1 MKSKKVIGTVLCG
14 FCMVIGMSMTSMA
27 DSRKVVT
34 LGANLSDSQRTM
46 MLNYFGVNEN
56 QVDILTITNQDER
69 DHLSSFVPL
78 EQIGTRTFSC
88 AYVLPTTS
96 GGIQVKTANLN
107 WVTCN
112 MIATTL
118 STSGVTNCQVI
129 AASPIEV
136 SGTGA
141 LTGIIMAY
149 ETANGEQLEESKKQ
163 LANEELYL
171 TGTLSDEIG
180 QRAATA
186 VINETKMQVISQDI
200 TNTQEINNIIVQATQ
215 NNNVTISPEQQ
226 QEIASLM
233 EKISEESYDYSEM
246 EDTLQMVEDNVSDN
260 PIVETEET
268 LDSTGDDELNTDTTE
283 TEENILDNTNEDVLG
298 SGVITGST
306 TEPTTE
312 VPETT
317 VPETETNT
325 PETTAP
331 ETTTPE
337 TEDPFGAIQ
346 EETYYF
352 EETETPADAVHY
364 TEDMLTSEEDKQ
376 DYKDTIEFFDKL
388 LSPDKIVEEGDY
400 KVYLPQEVAD
410 ELKDDIGQHLLDLMI
425 NGTEIDTLEY
435 DEETAVYQDPELKN
449 MIKFVRRLLQDDE
462 KKIMPEDVTTEDKDF
477 LYKEAKDWFENLYD
491 YVPEGETEQT
501 ESVNPT
507 DVSGEATNYEGEVM
521 DLGPVE
527 TENFTME

>member
-1 MKSKKVIGTVLCG
+1 MKNKKIIGAALCG
-14 FCMVIGMSMTSMA
+14 LCLIMGSSMTSLA

-69 DHLSSFVPL
+69 DHLSAFVPI

-112 MIATTL
+112 MIASTL

-149 ETANGEQLEESKKQ
+149 ETANGEELEESKKQ

-171 TGTLSDEIG
+171 TGTLSDKIG
-180 QRAATA
+180 QKAATA
-186 VINETKMQVISQDI
+186 IMNETKIQVISQDI
-200 TNTQEINNIIVQATQ
+200 TDIDQINNIISEATQ
-215 NNNVTISPEQQ
+215 NNNVTITEEEQ
-226 QEIASLM
+226 QEIVDLM
-233 EKISEESYDYSEM
+233 DKIAQESYDYSEM
-246 EDTLQMVEDNVSDN
+246 EDTLQMVEQNVSDN
-260 PIVETEET
+260 PIIETEPENMGTDIEET
-268 LDSTGDDELNTDTTE
+268 EE

-298 SGVITGST
+298 GGVITGST
-306 TEPTTE
+306 QEPMTEM
-312 VPETT
+312 
-317 VPETETNT
+317 

-331 ETTTPE
+331 ELTVPE
-337 TEDPFGAIQ
+337 TPAPEDPFGEVQ
-346 EETYYF
+346 EETYNF
-352 EETETPADAVHY
+352 TEPETPADAVHY
-364 TEDMLTSEEDKQ
+364 TEEMLTEEEDKQ
-376 DYKDTIEFFDKL
+376 DYKDTMEFFDKL
-388 LSPDKIVEEGDY
+388 LSPDKVVEEEDY

-410 ELKDDIGQHLLDLMI
+410 ELKEDIGQKLLDLMI
-425 NGTEIDTLEY
+425 NGVLVDTLEY
-435 DEETAVYQDPELKN
+435 DEETAVYQDAELKN
-449 MIKFVRRLLQDDE
+449 MIKFVRNLLRDD
-462 KKIMPEDVTTEDKDF
+462 KKELMPADVTTEDKEF
-477 LYKEAKDWFENLYD
+477 LYSEAKEWFEDLYD
-491 YVPEGETEQT
+491 YVPEEETDVMDMPQGEMPEILEPTSETEA
-501 ESVNPT
+501 
-507 DVSGEATNYEGEVM
+507 GEI
-521 DLGPVE
+521 DLGPV
-527 TENFTME
+527 TEGTF

>member
-1 MKSKKVIGTVLCG
+1 MKNKKVIGATLFGLCMIMG
-14 FCMVIGMSMTSMA
+14 ASMTSLA

-69 DHLSSFVPL
+69 DHLSAFVPI

-112 MIATTL
+112 MIASTL

-171 TGTLSDEIG
+171 TGTLSDKIG
-180 QRAATA
+180 QKAATA
-186 VINETKMQVISQDI
+186 IMNETKIQVISQDI
-200 TNTQEINNIIVQATQ
+200 TDTDQINNIISEATQ
-215 NNNVTISPEQQ
+215 NNNVTITEEEQ
-226 QEIASLM
+226 QEIVDLM
-233 EKISEESYDYSEM
+233 DKIAQESYDYSEM
-246 EDTLQMVEDNVSDN
+246 EDTLQMVEQNVSDN
-260 PIVETEET
+260 PITQPET
-268 LDSTGDDELNTDTTE
+268 DMNTDTGELEVPEE

-298 SGVITGST
+298 GGIITGST
-306 TEPTTE
+306 QE
-312 VPETT
+312 
-317 VPETETNT
+317 PETEM

-331 ETTTPE
+331 ETTAP
-337 TEDPFGAIQ
+337 EDPFGEVQ
-346 EETYYF
+346 EETYNF
-352 EETETPADAVHY
+352 TEPETPADAVHY
-364 TEDMLTSEEDKQ
+364 TEEMLTDEEDKQ
-376 DYKDTIEFFDKL
+376 DYKDTMEFFDKL
-388 LSPDKIVEEGDY
+388 LSPDKVVEPEDY

-410 ELKDDIGQHLLDLMI
+410 EFKEDIGQKLLDFMI
-425 NGTEIDTLEY
+425 NGVLVDTLEY

-449 MIKFVRRLLQDDE
+449 MIKFVRDLFRDDKE
-462 KKIMPEDVTTEDKDF
+462 KRMPKDVTTEDKEF
-477 LYKEAKDWFENLYD
+477 LYSEAKEWFEDLYD
-491 YVPEGETEQT
+491 YVPEGETDMPEIPQ
-501 ESVNPT
+501 SGMT
-507 DVSGEATNYEGEVM
+507 DVAQPASESESGEI
-521 DLGPVE
+521 DLGPV
-527 TENFTME
+527 TEGTF

>member
-1 MKSKKVIGTVLCG
+1 MKNKKVIGATLFGLCMIMG
-14 FCMVIGMSMTSMA
+14 GSMTSLA

-69 DHLSSFVPL
+69 DHLSAFVPI

-112 MIATTL
+112 MIASTL

-171 TGTLSDEIG
+171 TGTLSDKIG
-180 QRAATA
+180 QKAATA
-186 VINETKMQVISQDI
+186 IMNETKIQVISQDI
-200 TNTQEINNIIVQATQ
+200 TDTDQINNIISEATQ
-215 NNNVTISPEQQ
+215 NNNVTITEEEQ
-226 QEIASLM
+226 QEIVDLM
-233 EKISEESYDYSEM
+233 DKIAQESYDYSEM
-246 EDTLQMVEDNVSDN
+246 EDTLQMVEQNVSDN
-260 PIVETEET
+260 PITQPET
-268 LDSTGDDELNTDTTE
+268 DMNTDTGELEVPEE

-298 SGVITGST
+298 GGIITGST
-306 TEPTTE
+306 QE
-312 VPETT
+312 
-317 VPETETNT
+317 PETEM

-331 ETTTPE
+331 ETTAP
-337 TEDPFGAIQ
+337 EDPFGEVQ
-346 EETYYF
+346 EETYNF
-352 EETETPADAVHY
+352 TEPETPADAVHY
-364 TEDMLTSEEDKQ
+364 TEEMLTDEEDKQ
-376 DYKDTIEFFDKL
+376 DYKDTMEFFDKL
-388 LSPDKIVEEGDY
+388 LSPDKVVEPEDY

-410 ELKDDIGQHLLDLMI
+410 EFKEDIGQKLLDFMI
-425 NGTEIDTLEY
+425 NGVLVDTLEY

-449 MIKFVRRLLQDDE
+449 MIKFVRDLFRDDKE
-462 KKIMPEDVTTEDKDF
+462 KRMPEDVTTEDKEF
-477 LYKEAKDWFENLYD
+477 LYSEAKEWFEDLYD
-491 YVPEGETEQT
+491 YVPEGETDMPEIPQ
-501 ESVNPT
+501 SGMT
-507 DVSGEATNYEGEVM
+507 DVAQPASESESGEI
-521 DLGPVE
+521 DLGPV
-527 TENFTME
+527 TEGTF

>member
-1 MKSKKVIGTVLCG
+1 MKNKKVIGATLCG
-14 FCMVIGMSMTSMA
+14 LCMIMGVSMTSLA

-69 DHLSSFVPL
+69 DHLSAFVPI

-112 MIATTL
+112 MIASTL

-171 TGTLSDEIG
+171 TGTLSDKIG
-180 QRAATA
+180 QKAATA
-186 VINETKMQVISQDI
+186 IMNETKIQVISQDI
-200 TNTQEINNIIVQATQ
+200 TDTDQINNIISEATQ
-215 NNNVTISPEQQ
+215 NNNVTITEEEQ
-226 QEIASLM
+226 QEIVDLM
-233 EKISEESYDYSEM
+233 DKIAQESYDYSEM
-246 EDTLQMVEDNVSDN
+246 EDTLQMVEQNVSDN
-260 PIVETEET
+260 PITQPETE
-268 LDSTGDDELNTDTTE
+268 DMNTDTGELEE

-298 SGVITGST
+298 GGVITGST
-306 TEPTTE
+306 QEPMTE
-312 VPETT
+312 V
-317 VPETETNT
+317 

-331 ETTTPE
+331 ETTVPE
-337 TEDPFGAIQ
+337 TTAPEDPFGEVQ
-346 EETYYF
+346 EETYNF
-352 EETETPADAVHY
+352 TEPETQTPADAVHY
-364 TEDMLTSEEDKQ
+364 TEEMLTDEEDKQ
-376 DYKDTIEFFDKL
+376 DYKDTMEFFDKL
-388 LSPDKIVEEGDY
+388 LSPDKVVEPEDY

-410 ELKDDIGQHLLDLMI
+410 KFKEDIGQKLLDYMI
-425 NGTEIDTLEY
+425 NGVLVDTLEY
-435 DEETAVYQDPELKN
+435 DEETAVYQDVELKN
-449 MIKFVRRLLQDDE
+449 MIKFVRDLLRDDKE
-462 KKIMPEDVTTEDKDF
+462 QLMPADVTTDDKEF
-477 LYKEAKDWFENLYD
+477 LYSEAKEWFEDLYD
-491 YVPEGETEQT
+491 YVPEGETEMT
-501 ESVNPT
+501 EALQSEPT
-507 DVSGEATNYEGEVM
+507 DVPQPASESEGAEI
-521 DLGPVE
+521 DLGPV
-527 TENFTME
+527 TEGTF